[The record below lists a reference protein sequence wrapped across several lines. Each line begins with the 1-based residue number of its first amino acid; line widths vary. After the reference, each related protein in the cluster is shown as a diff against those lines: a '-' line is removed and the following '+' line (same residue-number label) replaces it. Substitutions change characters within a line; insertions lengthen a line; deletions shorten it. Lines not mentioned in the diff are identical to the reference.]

1 MRGSYEVL
9 TISAMQ
15 VAFAAAEA
23 APFAKVGGLADVAG
37 SLPQALA
44 RLGTAVTLYLPLH
57 GTIDRAKWGI
67 PDGGPVRSVAYGASH
82 ARVAYPS
89 VERDGVRVVFVAS
102 SRIGRETVYGA
113 PDDAK
118 RYAFFC
124 RAVATALADEPA
136 DVVHAHDWHAALLV
150 PMVARKAATVIPT

>member
-23 APFAKVGGLADVAG
+23 APFAKVGGLADVVG

-67 PDGGPVRSVAYGASH
+67 PDGGPVRSVAYGACKRSAH
-82 ARVAYPS
+82 VAK
-89 VERDGVRVVFVAS
+89 EFTFKELVRN
-102 SRIGRETVYGA
+102 R
-113 PDDAK
+113 P
-118 RYAFFC
+118 
-124 RAVATALADEPA
+124 AV
-136 DVVHAHDWHAALLV
+136 HFY
-150 PMVARKAATVIPT
+150 